1 MSKKVKQSKSAKAA
15 KPEKQPKVVK
25 QPKAAKGPKAAGELE
40 SSRESKAVKNGRSGA
55 ADAVDLATAGAT
67 GERGAG
73 AESGERETMPEEQL
87 LRITRAIA
95 DPRRMAM
102 LRTIARNDSTCSAL
116 RACTDVSAATL
127 SHHMKEL
134 EHAGLIAMAKDG
146 RFLQVKLQ
154 KKAWKQYVSSLKALA
169 G

>member
-15 KPEKQPKVVK
+15 KPEKQPKIVK
-25 QPKAAKGPKAAGELE
+25 EPKAAKELK
-40 SSRESKAVKNGRSGA
+40 SSRESKAVKGGRSRA

-73 AESGERETMPEEQL
+73 AESGERETMPEEQM

-154 KKAWKQYVSSLKALA
+154 KKAWKQYVSGLKALA